1 MVVAFRGADVAT
13 IDIKTGGLISG
24 IDEVWQSI
32 NIILTTPRGTRVM
45 RRHFGSDLPRLVDGG
60 LSPLTLIDFF
70 AAIAD
75 AIRAEPRFK
84 VRQMKLSAESEIT
97 KGHAVFDL
105 EGVYYPRGHLGDF
118 SEARDA
124 RGSIVMP

>member
-1 MVVAFRGADVAT
+1 MATLDV
-13 IDIKTGGLISG
+13 KTGKLISG

-45 RRHFGSDLPRLVDGG
+45 RRHFGSDLPRLVDRP

-75 AIRAEPRFK
+75 AIRAEPRFR
-84 VRQMKLSAESEIT
+84 VRQMQLSTESEVS

-105 EGVYYPRGHLGDF
+105 EGIYFPRGHLGDF

-124 RGSIVMP
+124 RSSVVIA